1 MELRKFYTISEEC
14 LYVAPDIEQGFEYN
28 IKTNQNIFE
37 IFLKVYQ
44 FLNYKI
50 ELILN
55 FCEDNLSVKDGFD
68 F

>member
-1 MELRKFYTISEEC
+1 MELQKFYTISEEC
-14 LYVAPDIEQGFEYN
+14 LYVAPDIEQRFEYN